1 MKQSRE
7 VPLNRNEIK
16 IFIKQ
21 HNFFAGILNLE
32 KRIFF
37 HIPRSSKNLFH
48 LFGFSGLGINEEILL
63 RNDFDTIKIKFQDAI
78 LETTRLKWLK
88 KGITSPYCNFSVDKQ
103 IILDVNKINME
114 DTAPEEVQTNLF
126 NKVI

>member
-1 MKQSRE
+1 MKQTKE
-7 VPLNRNEIK
+7 VRISEHEIK

-21 HNFFAGILNLE
+21 HNFFAGILNIE

-37 HIPRSSKNLFH
+37 HVPRSSKNLFH

-63 RNDFDTIKIKFQDAI
+63 RKDFDTIKIKFQDEI

-88 KGITSPYCNFSVDKQ
+88 QGITSPYCNFSVDKQ

-114 DTAPEEVQTNLF
+114 DTAPEEVQINLF